1 MTTWELSLLAT
12 PEAVPEVRGLLRH
25 HDYDVRLCVSEMLT
39 NVVDHVGEG
48 TPVTVRVVGPPAGHT
63 RIEVTDPDPRA
74 LPYSS
79 GRPMPPRSPGAA
91 SSSSTRW
98 HCAGAWNRRREARPR
113 GASWLRAARG
123 PVRAPDRR
131 LLGTRDTKNSPE
143 PDQAAATVAQERSF
157 SGLRIAHRWRTRWSE
172 TPKEY
177 TVRTAPS

>member
-74 LPYSS
+74 LPLLVRSADATEES
-79 GRPMPPRSPGAA
+79 GRGLVLLDALA
-91 SSSSTRW
+91 LRW
-98 HCAGAWNRRREARPR
+98 GVEQEARGKTTWCELATSRTRSDP
-113 GASWLRAARG
+113 GSGSAAARH
-123 PVRAPDRR
+123 A
-131 LLGTRDTKNSPE
+131 
-143 PDQAAATVAQERSF
+143 
-157 SGLRIAHRWRTRWSE
+157 
-172 TPKEY
+172 
-177 TVRTAPS
+177 